1 MDPIITVVVG
11 LIGTVGVALITYLS
25 TRRTTSGNLEASK
38 AEDLWA
44 SMRGELER
52 YQTEATALRTEA
64 TALRTEA
71 AAARTEAALDR
82 AEVTKLREE
91 AAEFRSSVSLAHVQ
105 REDLNERLFE
115 CLEREKRLETKP
127 KPRRAPRVRPVTE

>member
-1 MDPIITVVVG
+1 MEPIITVVVG
-11 LIGTVGVALITYLS
+11 LVGTVSVALITYLS

-52 YQTEATALRTEA
+52 YQAEATALRTEA
-64 TALRTEA
+64 GLA
-71 AAARTEAALDR
+71 R

-91 AAEFRSSVSLAHVQ
+91 AAEFRSSVALAHLQ
-105 REDLNERLFE
+105 LEDLNARLFD
-115 CLEREKRLETKP
+115 CLEREKRLEIKP
-127 KPRRAPRVRPVTE
+127 KPRRAPRARLVTE